1 MTQFKELVLEN
12 IRSYKNLQISF
23 QKGSSLLSGDIGS
36 GKTSI
41 LLGLQ
46 FALFGLQPGQKGSS
60 ILRNGKDFAMTRL
73 KLELDGEIITIER
86 SLRKSKTGSI
96 SQDSNFLT
104 IEGVQQELSTSEMKE
119 RVISL
124 LNYPKELAKKSNLL
138 YKFTVYMPQEE
149 MKSIIQE
156 KPEVRLDTLRY
167 IFGLDRY
174 KRIKENANTLLKKTK
189 ETIKIKEVLV
199 AESNLLKEKLNIENE
214 NKIQLAKQTNNL
226 NIEFQHR
233 ILKKQETETNLN
245 NLQKNLDEITKANSE
260 LEKCKIKL
268 QGQKEAESRIKK
280 EISTMQ
286 KQITEELNFSQ
297 EKLDSTEGLLEKHKK
312 TLEEK
317 NSEFLKLNSEVSV
330 LDSKKEQPLEL
341 KTQII
346 SLENCPTCLQLVGQ
360 NHKSRIGKKLEFE
373 IEDIDR
379 ELEQKIIQKSLTV
392 KLIENEK
399 ELIRG
404 YEADKTKLQQNK
416 IKAEHQ
422 KQIKTKI
429 QSEAYILDRTTNEIK
444 QLENIIQELLQ
455 QLETSTESQ
464 KEFKEVKE
472 EFKKQN
478 ERMREKEIL
487 LATKNK
493 ELEILK
499 NKLKELL
506 EEIMKKEKIKEEMHK
521 LKELNFWIQKN
532 FIETVGRAEK
542 GLITQ
547 VKNEFSNAL
556 SKWFAHLTSDS
567 FSVELDDN
575 FTPSIKNQ
583 DYEMD
588 YAFLSGG
595 ERTSVALAYRL
606 ALNQVLNAHS
616 NMKTN
621 GILILD
627 EPTDGFSSEQVQKM
641 GKIFEELKYEQMILV
656 SHEQEMDN
664 FVDQV
669 IQIKKDSESKIAD
682 PNS

>member
-233 ILKKQETETNLN
+233 ILKKQETETNLD